1 MHDLDLMVNLQLE
14 GKHKEAREISE
25 KLEALGPDRILDVSG
40 NVSSDI
46 WLRHSFNRGW
56 FLLQKGDYQAGS
68 KALENGRLIS
78 VYGSARLATKAP
90 LYNPNEHDI
99 KGKTIIL
106 SSEGGIGDEI
116 IHARFVSS
124 LKNLGAGKVYIACAN
139 DLVTVFKRIE
149 GVEDAIPHNKINT
162 IEHDYWLPA
171 FSAGWVC
178 GHTFEDLPNKKYL
191 SSNPTYVDKFKN
203 IINSDKINVG
213 IRWAGNPK
221 FEHQQYRK
229 FPTEFMTNLA
239 KYKELQIYSLQRDE
253 NLIQLPD
260 NIIDLQHS
268 LETWEDTLG
277 AIENLDIVIT
287 SCTSI
292 AHASAALGKETW
304 ILIPALPYHTWAYQ
318 SPDSNT
324 TPYYQTATLFRQI
337 KKNNWNY
344 AFQNLYSALEEK
356 FKLEHLDLPNEDKEY
371 KKLNLGCGLSK
382 LEGYINVDINPMTD
396 ADQIIDLNVF
406 PWPFETSSMS
416 HINAGN
422 VLHLLGD
429 NPSDIIKVINEM
441 YRVSADGA
449 VWEVTTPHP
458 RQDAF
463 LGDPERKRFITGS
476 TFLLFDKQLSVNVLN
491 SGLGDIT
498 PAITHDVDIE
508 ITSHKHSFN
517 DDIGMQ
523 VTKNMIPT
531 DVADDMMF
539 RAFNVGSESHY
550 DILVHKPSRVTVKE
564 LNDAIS
570 YRKSNSK
577 VTKTPT
583 LTPINQVNVSNQQS
597 KTNMQWQPLYNAKA
611 NQTNKA
617 NDTLTR
623 FVQAMDRS

>member
-1 MHDLDLMVNLQLE
+1 
-14 GKHKEAREISE
+14 
-25 KLEALGPDRILDVSG
+25 
-40 NVSSDI
+40 
-46 WLRHSFNRGW
+46 
-56 FLLQKGDYQAGS
+56 
-68 KALENGRLIS
+68 
-78 VYGSARLATKAP
+78 
-90 LYNPNEHDI
+90 
-99 KGKTIIL
+99 
-106 SSEGGIGDEI
+106 
-116 IHARFVSS
+116 
-124 LKNLGAGKVYIACAN
+124 
-139 DLVTVFKRIE
+139 
-149 GVEDAIPHNKINT
+149 
-162 IEHDYWLPA
+162 
-171 FSAGWVC
+171 
-178 GHTFEDLPNKKYL
+178 
-191 SSNPTYVDKFKN
+191 
-203 IINSDKINVG
+203 
-213 IRWAGNPK
+213 
-221 FEHQQYRK
+221 
-229 FPTEFMTNLA
+229 
-239 KYKELQIYSLQRDE
+239 
-253 NLIQLPD
+253 
-260 NIIDLQHS
+260 
-268 LETWEDTLG
+268 
-277 AIENLDIVIT
+277 
-287 SCTSI
+287 
-292 AHASAALGKETW
+292 
-304 ILIPALPYHTWAYQ
+304 
-318 SPDSNT
+318 
-324 TPYYQTATLFRQI
+324 
-337 KKNNWNY
+337 
-344 AFQNLYSALEEK
+344 
-356 FKLEHLDLPNEDKEY
+356 
-371 KKLNLGCGLSK
+371 
-382 LEGYINVDINPMTD
+382 MTD